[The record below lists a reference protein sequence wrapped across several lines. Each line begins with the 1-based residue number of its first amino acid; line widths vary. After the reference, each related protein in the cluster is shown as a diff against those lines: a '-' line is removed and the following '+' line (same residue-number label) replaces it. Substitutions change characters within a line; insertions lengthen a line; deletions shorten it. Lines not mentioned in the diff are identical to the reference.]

1 MWLSHVLVHHF
12 DHISN
17 YRILAYI
24 KLFLQNELRLL
35 VKINV
40 TVQSSYV
47 HSSNHILSVTENVPV
62 KPGGPGPPG
71 PPGPP
76 R

>member
-12 DHISN
+12 DHINN
-17 YRILAYI
+17 YRILYQAVCA
-24 KLFLQNELRLL
+24 NELRLL

-62 KPGGPGPPG
+62 KPRGPGPPG